1 MSVLSL
7 FSHNVN
13 KKFYLY
19 RRVINIVDRKREFL
33 KVCNDHGKHWS
44 YFLTMEKYTIL
55 HSIHLQ
61 YINEPLN
68 GRQVYDNKSLTWLDA
83 FLHFLYGH
91 YYMLN
96 RG

>member
-1 MSVLSL
+1 
-7 FSHNVN
+7 
-13 KKFYLY
+13 
-19 RRVINIVDRKREFL
+19 
-33 KVCNDHGKHWS
+33 
-44 YFLTMEKYTIL
+44 MEKYTIL

-91 YYMLN
+91 YNMLN
-96 RG
+96 RGYFY